1 MDEADAFTGH
11 DDAGPAYCEVYN
23 HAPVLA
29 IRLQNADQLVAQ
41 TPELELVQWAHRI
54 ERTLEAALAEQ
65 QAFKPPC
72 RSQGTC
78 HVFCLNPELSAR
90 QQANTLLLSAHKLQQ
105 LLPTVSRQQLARRV
119 ANTQPNQH
127 DHCLVRLAPSL
138 AKHTLSSTTS
148 SPHRGSTASHDG
160 CIPIITTTIRHHV
173 PEETHGHTCYR
184 SHTQAY

>member
-29 IRLQNADQLVAQ
+29 IRLQNADQVVAQ
-41 TPELELVQWAHRI
+41 TPELELVQWAHRM
-54 ERTLEAALAEQ
+54 ERTLEAALTEQ

-105 LLPTVSRQQLARRV
+105 LLPTVSQRQLARLA
-119 ANTQPNQH
+119 ANTQPFSMITALFG
-127 DHCLVRLAPSL
+127 CLLYSPSTRCHHRYKHHTAPSPEVYY
-138 AKHTLSSTTS
+138 S
-148 SPHRGSTASHDG
+148 
-160 CIPIITTTIRHHV
+160 IP
-173 PEETHGHTCYR
+173 
-184 SHTQAY
+184 S